1 VNPLS
6 GKQMKE
12 LTASVNEKLR
22 LQALHNGTLYLRSP
36 MLLPIWLN
44 EEDRKREAANWK
56 VFLASR

>member
-1 VNPLS
+1 
-6 GKQMKE
+6 MEE

-22 LQALHNGTLYLRSP
+22 MQALLSGTLYLRSP

-56 VFLASR
+56 AFLASR